1 MDFGIDLD
9 VWPWVW
15 LLVAVSF
22 AIVELTVLG
31 GSFVLLPFAMSA
43 FVAAI
48 LAYYDVAVEV
58 QWLVFL
64 LGGGAL
70 FLVLARWARTFLR
83 DNVLP
88 PGVGAD
94 RLVGLVGVVVV
105 DIDPN
110 DATRRGRVSVGGEVW
125 GALTNA
131 EEALPAGARIRVAS
145 MQGTRVVVEPIATGN
160 APAPREEGP

>member
-31 GSFVLLPFAMSA
+31 GSFVLLPFAISA

-58 QWLVFL
+58 QWLEFL
-64 LGGGAL
+64 VGGGVL
-70 FLVLARWARTFLR
+70 FIVLARWARTFLR

-94 RLVGLVGVVVV
+94 RLVGLTGVVVV

-110 DATRRGRVSVGGEVW
+110 DATRRGRVAVGGEVW

-131 EEALPAGARIRVAS
+131 EEALPIGARIRVAS